1 MGFTMSG
8 AKGKLIGYAR
18 VSTIDQDLSIQRT
31 ALEKAGCDIIREDKA
46 SGTKRDGRNGLRD
59 VLEFLR
65 QGDTLVVLRLDRL
78 GRSLRDLSNIAH
90 ELEERGAALKVLDQ
104 NVDTST
110 SSGRA
115 FFGML
120 AVFAQFETD
129 VRKERQLAGIE
140 AAKVKGVYKG
150 RVNAVDPIRVKELRA
165 DGLNITEIAKELSC
179 SRPSVY
185 AALGMSQ
192 SEAAKISAQI
202 FERRK
207 RGKQAA

>member
-1 MGFTMSG
+1 MGLTMSD

-18 VSTIDQDLSIQRT
+18 VSTTDQDLNIQRA

-65 QGDTLVVLRLDRL
+65 DGDTLVVLRLDRL

-140 AAKVKGVYKG
+140 AAKAKGVYKG
-150 RVNAVDPIRVKELRA
+150 RVNAVDPIRVRELRA
-165 DGLNITEIAKELSC
+165 DGLNITDIAKELSC
-179 SRPSVY
+179 SRPSIY
-185 AALGMSQ
+185 TALNMSKA
-192 SEAAKISAQI
+192 EAEKVSKQI
-202 FERRK
+202 AERRK

>member
-1 MGFTMSG
+1 MAGT
-8 AKGKLIGYAR
+8 KGKLIGYAR
-18 VSTIDQDLSIQRT
+18 VSTTDQDLSIQRA
-31 ALEKAGCDIIREDKA
+31 ALEKAGCDIIRQDKA

-65 QGDTLVVLRLDRL
+65 EGDTLVVLRLDRL

-140 AAKVKGVYKG
+140 AAKAKGVYKG
-150 RVNAVDPIRVKELRA
+150 RVNAVDPVRVQALKA
-165 DGLNITEIAKELSC
+165 DGLNVTAIAKELGC

-185 AALGMSQ
+185 AALGMSKA
-192 SEAAKISAQI
+192 EAEKITKQI
-202 FERRK
+202 AERRK
-207 RGKQAA
+207 SRKQAA